1 MHLDRAKKTIQT
13 AIASLEL
20 LVSSIGDDFNAAVE
34 KIFSIKGR
42 VVVTGMGK
50 SGIIAKKISATL
62 ASTGT
67 PSFFMHPAEAVHGDL
82 GMIISADVVLALS
95 ATGETDEILK
105 LLNNLRLRGVP
116 VIAIVGAPESSLAK
130 HADIA
135 LLAQIVEEGCPI
147 GCAPM
152 ASTTTTLVLGD
163 ALAAAL
169 MQKRGFKRED
179 FAVFHPGGS
188 LGRRLTTTVKDLMIP
203 EDRLPLISPEADM
216 GELIKVMMATNL
228 GAVFIVDDNKKL
240 QGLITDGDIKRL
252 LDREG
257 EAFFGLSV
265 KECMT
270 QSPMTVQQSELA
282 EAALRV
288 MEQKRQITVLPV
300 IDGEGNRVVGL
311 LRLHDIIQAK
321 IT

>member
-20 LVSSIGDDFNAAVE
+20 LVSSLGDDFNAAVE
-34 KIFSIKGR
+34 KIYSIKGR

-82 GMIISADVVLALS
+82 GMIIPADVVLALS

-116 VIAIVGAPESSLAK
+116 VIAIVGAPESTLAK
-130 HADIA
+130 HADIT

-203 EDRLPLISPEADM
+203 QEKLPLISPQAEM

-228 GAVFIVDDNKKL
+228 GAVFIVDENKEL
-240 QGLITDGDIKRL
+240 LGLITDGDIKRL

-257 EAFFGLSV
+257 EGFFALSV

-300 IDGEGNRVVGL
+300 IDGEGKRVVGL

>member
-1 MHLDRAKKTIQT
+1 MHLERARKTIRT

-20 LVSSIGDDFNAAVE
+20 LADSLGEDFNNAIEMLFA
-34 KIFSIKGR
+34 IKGR

-82 GMIISADVVLALS
+82 GMIISADAVLALS

-116 VIAIVGAPESSLAK
+116 VIAIVGAPESTLAK
-130 HADIA
+130 HADIT

-163 ALAAAL
+163 AMAAAL

-188 LGRRLTTTVKDLMIP
+188 LGRRLTTTVQDLMVP
-203 EDRLPLISPEADM
+203 EEKLPLISPIASM
-216 GELIKVMMATNL
+216 GELIKVMMATNM
-228 GAVFIVDDNKKL
+228 GAVFIVDENKEL
-240 QGLITDGDIKRL
+240 LGLVTDGDIKRL

-257 EAFFGLSV
+257 EGFFKLSV
-265 KECMT
+265 KESMT
-270 QSPMTVQQSELA
+270 RSPMTVNKSELA
-282 EAALRV
+282 EAALRI

-300 IDGEGNRVVGL
+300 IEGKGNRVVGL

>member
-20 LVSSIGDDFNAAVE
+20 LVSSLGDDFNAAVE

-82 GMIISADVVLALS
+82 GMIIPADVVLALS

-116 VIAIVGAPESSLAK
+116 LIAIVGAPESSLAK
-130 HADIA
+130 HADIT

-203 EDRLPLISPEADM
+203 EDNLPLISPRADM

-228 GAVFIVDDNKKL
+228 GAVFIVDESKEL
-240 QGLITDGDIKRL
+240 LGLITDGDIKRL

-257 EAFFGLSV
+257 EGFFSLSV